1 MTLSRLIRGDAV
13 ADELPAWTVPNVTG
27 APLRGSKEEIAALEN
42 EATSRGFENGKAAGL
57 AAASAEIDT
66 RSKALETV
74 LDALARPFVNLDR
87 HIEEELLALVQAI
100 TQQVV
105 RQELKTEPERIV
117 GVIREGLAALPAST
131 EEVVVRINPADA
143 DIVKDCLRDE
153 DIHQGWSIASD
164 ATIERGGCEIETKN
178 SIVDVQI
185 ETRLNNVIATMFEDE
200 RISNA

>member
-42 EATSRGFENGKAAGL
+42 EATARGFENGKAAGL

-105 RQELKTEPERIV
+105 RQELKTEPEHVV

-143 DIVKDCLRDE
+143 DIVKDCLREE

-178 SIVDVQI
+178 SIVDAQI

-200 RISNA
+200 RISND

>member
-1 MTLSRLIRGDAV
+1 MTLSRLIRSDAV
-13 ADELPAWTVPNVTG
+13 ADELPAWTAPNVTG
-27 APLRGSKEEIAALEN
+27 APLRGSQEEIAALEN
-42 EATSRGFENGKAAGL
+42 EATARGFENGKAAGL
-57 AAASAEIDT
+57 AAASAEIET
-66 RSKALETV
+66 RTKALEAV

-105 RQELKTEPERIV
+105 RQELKTEPEHVV

-143 DIVKDCLRDE
+143 DIVNDCLREE
-153 DIHQGWSIASD
+153 DIHQGWSIVSD
-164 ATIERGGCEIETKN
+164 ATIEHGGCEIETKN
-178 SIVDVQI
+178 SIVDAQI

>member
-1 MTLSRLIRGDAV
+1 MSERDVL
-13 ADELPAWTVPNVTG
+13 ELDCVVVG
-27 APLRGSKEEIAALEN
+27 AGP
-42 EATSRGFENGKAAGL
+42 AGL

-117 GVIREGLAALPAST
+117 DVIREGLAALPAST
-131 EEVVVRINPADA
+131 DEVVVRINPTDA

-185 ETRLNNVIATMFEDE
+185 ETRLHNVIATMFEDE

>member
-13 ADELPAWTVPNVTG
+13 AEELPAWSAPTVTG
-27 APLRGSKEEIAALEN
+27 APLRGSREEIAALESA
-42 EATSRGFENGKAAGL
+42 ATARGFENGKAAGL
-57 AAASAEIDT
+57 AAANAEIEQ
-66 RSKALETV
+66 RSKALESV

-105 RQELKTEPERIV
+105 RQELKTEPDHIV
-117 GVIREGLAALPAST
+117 SVIREGLAALPAST

-143 DIVKDCLRDE
+143 DVVSNCLREE
-153 DIHQGWSIASD
+153 DAHQGWSIAAD

-178 SIVDVQI
+178 SIVDAQI
-185 ETRLNNVIATMFEDE
+185 ETRLHNVISTMFEDE

>member
-42 EATSRGFENGKAAGL
+42 EATARGFENGKAAGL

-117 GVIREGLAALPAST
+117 DVIREGLAALPAST
-131 EEVVVRINPADA
+131 EEVVVRINPTDA

-185 ETRLNNVIATMFEDE
+185 ETRLHNVIATMFEDE

>member
-42 EATSRGFENGKAAGL
+42 EATARGFENGKAAGL

-105 RQELKTEPERIV
+105 RQELKTEPEHVV

-178 SIVDVQI
+178 SIVDAQI

-200 RISNA
+200 RISND

>member
-42 EATSRGFENGKAAGL
+42 EATARGFENGKAAGL

-117 GVIREGLAALPAST
+117 DVIREGLAALPAST
-131 EEVVVRINPADA
+131 DEVVVRINPTDA

-185 ETRLNNVIATMFEDE
+185 ETRLHNVIATMFEDE